1 MKIFTFA
8 VLAVANAPSL
18 LACDLCAIYAASESR
33 GDLGKGL
40 IIGVAQ
46 QFTHFGTMQE
56 DGVKVPNDANQSL
69 DSSITQVLLSYNF
82 TERFGVQFNV
92 PLIHR
97 SFRRPEGGAIENGTE
112 SGVGDVS
119 LTAHAQL
126 LRHET
131 KDTKFAWNV
140 LGGVKF
146 PTGDTRRIAEELN
159 ETEPVPGE
167 PVSGIHGHDL
177 TLGSGSWDGVVGT
190 SAFLRWQRCFLAA
203 SLQYSIRTRGDFGY
217 EFANDL
223 TWSGGPGVLLALNN
237 SFTLSVQAN
246 VSGETK
252 SRDTFQG
259 APAEDTGI
267 TAVYLG
273 PEIVLTWQGKLSAE
287 FGVDLPVSI
296 DNTALQAVPDWRV
309 RGALTWHF

>member
-1 MKIFTFA
+1 MKNFAFA
-8 VLAVANAPSL
+8 VLAVASAPSL
-18 LACDLCAIYAASESR
+18 LACDLCAVYAASESR
-33 GDLGKGL
+33 GELGKGL
-40 IIGVAQ
+40 IIGGAE
-46 QFTHFGTMQE
+46 QFTHFGTLQQ
-56 DGVKVPNDANQSL
+56 DGVEVPNGANQSL
-69 DSSITQVLLSYNF
+69 DSSITQVLLGYNF
-82 TERFGVQFNV
+82 TERFGVQFNL

-97 SFRRPEGGAIENGTE
+97 SFRRPEGGAIESGTE
-112 SGVGDVS
+112 SGLGDVS
-119 LTAHAQL
+119 LTAHAQV

-131 KDTKFAWNV
+131 KDTTFAWNV

-146 PTGDTRRIAEELN
+146 PTGDTRRLAEELN
-159 ETEPVPGE
+159 ETEPLPGE
-167 PVSGIHGHDL
+167 PESGIHGHDL

-190 SAFLRWQRCFLAA
+190 SAFWRWKRCFLAA
-203 SLQYSIRTRGDFGY
+203 SLQYSIRTRGDYGY

-237 SFTLSVQAN
+237 SFTLSLQAN

-252 SRDTFQG
+252 SRDTFEG
-259 APAEDTGI
+259 APAVDTGI

-273 PEIVLTWQGKLSAE
+273 PEIVLTWQEKLSAE

>member
-8 VLAVANAPSL
+8 VLAVASAPSL
-18 LACDLCAIYAASESR
+18 LACDLCAVYAASESR

-40 IIGVAQ
+40 IIGVAE
-46 QFTHFGTMQE
+46 QFTHFGTIQQ
-56 DGVKVPNDANQSL
+56 DGVKVANDANQSL
-69 DSSITQVLLSYNF
+69 DSSITQVLLGYNF
-82 TERFGVQFNV
+82 TERFGVQFNL
-92 PLIHR
+92 PIIHH
-97 SFRRPEGGAIENGTE
+97 SFRRPEGGAIDRGTE

-126 LRHET
+126 IRRET
-131 KDTKFAWNV
+131 RDTTFAWNV

-167 PVSGIHGHDL
+167 PESGIHGHDL
-177 TLGSGSWDGVVGT
+177 TLGSGSWDGVMGT
-190 SAFLRWQRCFLAA
+190 SAFLRWKRCFLTA
-203 SLQYSIRTRGDFGY
+203 SLQYSIRTRGDYGY

-237 SFTLSVQAN
+237 SFTLSLQAN
-246 VSGETK
+246 VSGEAK
-252 SRDTFQG
+252 CRDTFQG

-273 PEIVLTWQGKLSAE
+273 PEIVLTWQEKLSAE

-296 DNTALQAVPDWRV
+296 NNTALQTVPDWRA

>member
-1 MKIFTFA
+1 M
-8 VLAVANAPSL
+8 
-18 LACDLCAIYAASESR
+18 
-33 GDLGKGL
+33 
-40 IIGVAQ
+40 Q
-46 QFTHFGTMQE
+46 Q

-69 DSSITQVLLSYNF
+69 DSSITQVLLGYNF

-97 SFRRPEGGAIENGTE
+97 SFRRPESGAIESGTE

-126 LRHET
+126 FRHET
-131 KDTKFAWNV
+131 RDTTFAWNV

-159 ETEPVPGE
+159 ETEPVPSE

-190 SAFLRWQRCFLAA
+190 SAFLRWKRCFLAA
-203 SLQYSIRTRGDFGY
+203 SLQYSIRTRGDYGY

-237 SFTLSVQAN
+237 SFTLSLQAN
-246 VSGETK
+246 VSSESK
-252 SRDTFQG
+252 CRDTFQG

-273 PEIVLTWQGKLSAE
+273 PEIMLTWSGKLSAE

-296 DNTALQAVPDWRV
+296 DNTALQTVPDWRV